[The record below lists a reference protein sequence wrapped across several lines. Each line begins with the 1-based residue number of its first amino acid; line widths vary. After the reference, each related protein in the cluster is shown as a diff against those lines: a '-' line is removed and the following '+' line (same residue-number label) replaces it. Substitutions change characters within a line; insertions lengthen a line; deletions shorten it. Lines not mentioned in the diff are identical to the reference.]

1 MRIGLMV
8 EGQNGL
14 TWERWLHILKLA
26 ERLNF
31 PTVMRSD
38 HYFIGPQQDSLEA
51 YLSFA
56 IAARE
61 TSKIRFGP
69 LVSPVTFR
77 SPIDVGRMAAQI
89 DQLSGGRF
97 VMGFGAGWNEAEHR
111 AYGIP
116 FPPVKERF
124 DRLDEAIQVIRA
136 LWSPGPATFAGRF
149 YQLNGADCI
158 PKPTVSGKP
167 PILIGGAGE
176 KRTLR
181 LVAQYAN
188 EWNSVNLPPDAYGA
202 KVKVLEAHCEAVGR
216 DPAAIA
222 RSMMTFAV
230 IGPDPASLDRA
241 TERMMSM
248 WGAPAGTSPADYR
261 ETLRK
266 RGMIVGGKAEV
277 VEACGKYA
285 AMGMQEIQFQH
296 FNFGDDTV
304 PEFLAA
310 EVAPAVANL

>member
-14 TWERWLHILKLA
+14 TWERWIHILKLA
-26 ERLNF
+26 ERLGF

-38 HYFIGPQQDSLEA
+38 HYFIGQQQDSLEA

-56 IAARE
+56 VAARE

-77 SPIDVGRMAAQI
+77 SPADIGRMAAQV
-89 DQLSGGRF
+89 DVLSGGRF
-97 VMGFGAGWNEAEHR
+97 VMGLGAGWNEAEHK

-116 FPPVKERF
+116 FPPIKERF
-124 DRLDEAIQVIRA
+124 DRLDEAIQVMKA
-136 LWSPGPATFAGRF
+136 LWGAGPADFAGEH

-158 PKPTVSGKP
+158 PKPARGRP
-167 PILIGGAGE
+167 PILIGGGGE

-181 LVAQYAN
+181 LVAKYAD
-188 EWNSVNLPPDAYGA
+188 EWNAVSVTPETYAA
-202 KVKVLEAHCEAVGR
+202 KVKVLEGHCEAVGR
-216 DPAAIA
+216 EPASIA

-230 IGPDPASLDRA
+230 IGPDAASLDHA
-241 TERMMSM
+241 TKRMMSM
-248 WGAPAGTSPADYR
+248 WGAPAGTEPAAYR
-261 ETLRK
+261 ETLKK

-277 VEACGKYA
+277 LEACSRFA
-285 AMGMQEIQFQH
+285 ALGMQEIQFQH
-296 FNFGDDTV
+296 FNFDDDTV

-310 EVAPAVANL
+310 DVAGVAAKL